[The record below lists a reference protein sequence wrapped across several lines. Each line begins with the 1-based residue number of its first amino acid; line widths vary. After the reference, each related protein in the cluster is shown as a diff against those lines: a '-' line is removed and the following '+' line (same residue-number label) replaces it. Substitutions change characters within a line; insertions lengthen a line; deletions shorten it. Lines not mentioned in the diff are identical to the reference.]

1 MSLALNFGRFAAGRP
16 APRRVPAQRVRIA
29 LLGDFSGRAH
39 RGELRTGDALA
50 GCRPARLDVDT
61 LERLIASFGTRLQ
74 LPLGAGQVE
83 LQPRSLDDLHPD
95 ALVDRLGVFAE
106 LSRLRQRLAQPASF
120 AAAVAEVQ
128 QWASAAGVA
137 DAAPAPAEAMH
148 FARGNTLAVDARLS
162 DFARLIGR
170 SETAPAPAPSSID
183 ALVRQAIAPH
193 LVQAP
198 SPQAPAWIALVERAM
213 GATLRELLQ
222 HPDFQCLESAW
233 RSLDF
238 IARRVETDEQLEIVV
253 YDISAE
259 EFAADLSAGD
269 TLEDTGLYRLLV
281 EQPALDAH
289 QGPLSA
295 LIGHYGFE
303 MTPPHAELLGR
314 MARIA
319 ARAGAPFIAGIG
331 RDVIDADPATLHPLV
346 AQAWQAL
353 RALPAAAYLGLTV
366 PRFLLR
372 QPYGRRSDP
381 IERFAFEEFDPE
393 AGLRSMLWGSSALL
407 AAVLLARHAQ
417 VEGLGEA
424 PGAQLDLDDLP
435 CYVHFLPDG
444 EAVALPC
451 TERLLTERRVDALL
465 SLGLMPVLAHRG
477 RPQVHLAGFQSVAGT
492 PLAGPWTTTPLPP
505 EPAAGV
511 AAAPAALRASDEAE
525 LQALLS
531 DLQRQAD
538 GVPGEAGPRKGMDFS
553 ILLSDLGHRG

>member
-1 MSLALNFGRFAAGRP
+1 MTLALNFGRFAAGRP
-16 APRRVPAQRVRIA
+16 APRRVPQQRARIA

-39 RGELRTGDALA
+39 RGALRTGDELA
-50 GCRPARLDVDT
+50 RCKPMRLDVDT
-61 LERLIASFGTRLQ
+61 LERLLASLGTRLQ
-74 LPLGAGQVE
+74 LPLGTGQVD

-128 QWASAAGVA
+128 QWAQAAGVPQPV
-137 DAAPAPAEAMH
+137 PAVSDGLS
-148 FARGNTLAVDARLS
+148 FARGDTLPVDARLS

-170 SETAPAPAPSSID
+170 AETAAAPAPSPID

-198 SPQAPAWIALVERAM
+198 SPQAPAWIAVVERAM
-213 GATLRELLQ
+213 SSTLRELLH
-222 HPDFQCLESAW
+222 HPDFQCLEAAW

-238 IARRVETDEQLEIVV
+238 IARRVETDETLEIVV

-269 TLEDTGLYRLLV
+269 ALEDSGLYRLLV

-289 QGPLSA
+289 QGPLSV

-331 RDVIDADPATLHPLV
+331 RDVIDADVQTLHPMV
-346 AQAWQAL
+346 VQAWQAL

-372 QPYGRRSDP
+372 QPYGPRSDP

-393 AGLRSMLWGSSALL
+393 AGLRSMLWGNSALL
-407 AAVLLARHAQ
+407 AAVLLAQHAQ
-417 VEGLGEA
+417 SEGLGEA
-424 PGAQLDLDDLP
+424 PGARLDLDDLP
-435 CYVHFLPDG
+435 CYVHLLPDG

-451 TERLLTERRVDALL
+451 TERLLTERRVNALFA
-465 SLGLMPVLAHRG
+465 LGLMPVLARRG
-477 RPQVHLAGFQSVAGT
+477 RPQVQLGGFLSVAGT
-492 PLAGPWTTTPLPP
+492 PLAGPWTRTPLPP
-505 EPAAGV
+505 EPAV
-511 AAAPAALRASDEAE
+511 AAPAAPAALRASDEAE
-525 LQALLS
+525 LQALLT
-531 DLQRQAD
+531 DLQRQSE
-538 GVPGEAGPRKGMDFS
+538 GVPGEGGQRKGMDFS
-553 ILLSDLGHRG
+553 ILLSDLGHRR